1 MFGRI
6 FNYMGSFHLKSRKK
20 SISQLC
26 EERKSIEKKKYFKRE
41 VSHVRM
47 DNLWMNVIFSF
58 LLIFSQ
64 TYLQRTYIALKIREK

>member
-26 EERKSIEKKKYFKRE
+26 EERKSIEKKNTSKERYHM
-41 VSHVRM
+41 SG
-47 DNLWMNVIFSF
+47 WTI
-58 LLIFSQ
+58 
-64 TYLQRTYIALKIREK
+64 YG